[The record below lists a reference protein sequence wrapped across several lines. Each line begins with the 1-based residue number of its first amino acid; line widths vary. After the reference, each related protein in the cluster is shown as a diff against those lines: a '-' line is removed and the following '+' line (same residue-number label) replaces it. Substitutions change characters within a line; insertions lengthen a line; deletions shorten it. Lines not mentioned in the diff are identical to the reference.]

1 MIASLLAELSG
12 RAGLQV
18 PSAPLPWLH
27 SVLEQIE
34 DEFCR
39 PHSLESLAE
48 TAGVHPMHPA
58 REFHRRFGCTVG
70 HYIRLRRIAFAC
82 HRLTASQEPLSEI
95 AVDAG
100 FADQKHLT
108 NTLNR
113 LVGIHPRRFRARFA
127 SSTFSGTL

>member
-48 TAGVHPMHPA
+48 TAGVHPVHLA

-70 HYIRLRRIAFAC
+70 HYIRQRRIE
-82 HRLTASQEPLSEI
+82 RSEEHTSELQSLMRI
-95 AVDAG
+95 SYAVFSLKKKKHNTNNARHLQHTP
-100 FADQKHLT
+100 QKRTIILP
-108 NTLNR
+108 
-113 LVGIHPRRFRARFA
+113 VK
-127 SSTFSGTL
+127 